1 MMNLVSKFIRRI
13 ASEYYYLYYA
23 MYRLCIDKESKWTSI
38 GYVSSMLSLMITAP
52 IAIALIDIPRV
63 YLIIIILVMTVVL
76 NRVFYKYY
84 ESFYEEIEKKYDS
97 DSLWKRRIYGIVAV
111 LLFFCYFLSI
121 IT

>member
-1 MMNLVSKFIRRI
+1 MMNWVLKFIKRI

-23 MYRLCIDKESKWTSI
+23 MYRLCIDKEPKWTPI
-38 GYVSSMLSLMITAP
+38 GYVSSMLSLMITVP
-52 IAIALIDIPRV
+52 IAIAFIDIPRV
-63 YLIIIILVMTVVL
+63 YLIIIIMFMTVVL

-84 ESFYEEIEKKYDS
+84 ESFHEEIEKRYDT

>member
-1 MMNLVSKFIRRI
+1 
-13 ASEYYYLYYA
+13 

-38 GYVSSMLSLMITAP
+38 GYVSSMLSLMITVP